1 MMKWI
6 KLKFKQSNQWLKETS
21 IIKKII
27 KITSHKITIL
37 INTVMSKY
45 QSNEKRA
52 WAGGRTCWAGGSTYC
67 ISGDDGDNV
76 AQRNLQLD
84 NYRAAHRSRR
94 DVFNN
99 WLGIEVT
106 SGCHLAP
113 APLRL
118 GGARELRARTPLSS
132 RCPHRSSAASTP
144 HPCSWVMSLPA
155 LLSWEGRERESTDK
169 NKGYVYFARLKIKR
183 RLCSGL
189 ITHIMYFNSFVNIKK
204 DINQGI
210 VTP

>member
-1 MMKWI
+1 M
-6 KLKFKQSNQWLKETS
+6 
-21 IIKKII
+21 
-27 KITSHKITIL
+27 
-37 INTVMSKY
+37 
-45 QSNEKRA
+45 
-52 WAGGRTCWAGGSTYC
+52 WAGGRTCCAGGSTYC

-118 GGARELRARTPLSS
+118 GGACGLRERTP
-132 RCPHRSSAASTP
+132 RPVPRP
-144 HPCSWVMSLPA
+144 LPA
-155 LLSWEGRERESTDK
+155 PLQRSLHTPPLLVSYELTSSTLTRVRNPSERDYRRATSR
-169 NKGYVYFARLKIKR
+169 NKGYVYFTRLEIKR
-183 RLCSGL
+183 WPRSDL
-189 ITHIMYFNSFVNIKK
+189 IIDIM
-204 DINQGI
+204 
-210 VTP
+210 

>member
-1 MMKWI
+1 MFLKINKICYFQTNHCSDFFLSLNVCWN
-6 KLKFKQSNQWLKETS
+6 KFKLESNTDRLCTYTTLLNLS
-21 IIKKII
+21 YIKNII
-27 KITSHKITIL
+27 KITSDKITIL
-37 INTVMSKY
+37 LNTVISKCH
-45 QSNEKRA
+45 SNGERA

-118 GGARELRARTPLSS
+118 EGARELRARTPRSA

-144 HPCSWVMSLPA
+144 HPCPWVMSLPA
-155 LLSWEGRERESTDK
+155 LLSWEARARESTD
-169 NKGYVYFARLKIKR
+169 N
-183 RLCSGL
+183 
-189 ITHIMYFNSFVNIKK
+189 
-204 DINQGI
+204 
-210 VTP
+210 